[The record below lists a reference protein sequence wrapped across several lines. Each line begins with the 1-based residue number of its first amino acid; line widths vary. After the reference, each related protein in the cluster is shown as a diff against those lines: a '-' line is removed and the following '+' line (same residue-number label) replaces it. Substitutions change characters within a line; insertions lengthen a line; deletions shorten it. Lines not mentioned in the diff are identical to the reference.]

1 VPPGSLV
8 KYVGGFAP
16 ARSGLMARTSVDLP
30 EKSGPS
36 MVTKMPREACAV
48 VPPSGR
54 GPAQSVALRGGDVG
68 LEQVAVLGGGIA
80 HRLGVPLNTN

>member
-1 VPPGSLV
+1 
-8 KYVGGFAP
+8 
-16 ARSGLMARTSVDLP
+16 
-30 EKSGPS
+30 

>member
-1 VPPGSLV
+1 
-8 KYVGGFAP
+8 
-16 ARSGLMARTSVDLP
+16 MARTSVDLP

-54 GPAQSVALRGGDVG
+54 EPAKRVALRGGDVG
-68 LEQVAVLGGGIA
+68 LEEVAVLGA
-80 HRLGVPLNTN
+80 